1 MGTHKA
7 LGNDDYKIEPYVAHS
22 SQSFTIVSGSDV
34 NPSGLTLSIA
44 TEPPENWLITGN
56 KGIFNEQSGI
66 YSNVL
71 FQSIKHLFYT
81 QGTQIFYSSSVQ
93 DVTGYFPTGSV
104 YVLSAATNVFG
115 EQIKPNSIKLRL
127 NNLPTFIYDV
137 PTTTPQMGILLVS
150 GSQDIVGNV
159 FYNHGII
166 TVKVNDNFNIV
177 DADGIKLADQ
187 DSILVEF
194 QSTMTIYNHRV
205 SCEIEP
211 NEFNVAWFNPTISAS
226 FAASSS
232 LDGQGEKIYDLMASG
247 SLTPYVTTIGLY
259 NDEHQLLAV
268 AKLASPIKRSFL
280 TKQTF
285 IVKFDTN

>member
-7 LGNDDYKIEPYVAHS
+7 LGNDDYKIEPYVAHT
-22 SQSFTIVSGSDV
+22 SQSFIIVSGSGE
-34 NPSGLTLSIA
+34 NPPGLTLSIA
-44 TEPPENWLITGN
+44 TEPPSNWLTTGT
-56 KGIFNEQSGI
+56 KGVLNTESNI

-81 QGTQIFYSSSVQ
+81 QGNQVFYSSSVQ
-93 DVTGYFPTGSV
+93 DATVYFPTGSF
-104 YVLSAATNVFG
+104 YALSAATKVFG
-115 EQIKPNSIKLRL
+115 EQIKPTSVKIRL
-127 NNLPTFIYDV
+127 NNLPTYIYDT
-137 PTTTPQMGILLVS
+137 PTTTPQMGILRVS

-159 FYNHGII
+159 FYNHGIM
-166 TVKVNDNFNIV
+166 TVKENSTFNVV
-177 DADGIKLADQ
+177 DSEGIRVAPE
-187 DSILVEF
+187 DSVLVEF
-194 QSTMTIYNHRV
+194 QSSVTIYNHRV
-205 SCEIEP
+205 TCEIEP
-211 NEFNVAWFNPTISAS
+211 TEFNVAWFNPTISAS

-232 LDGQGEKIYDLMASG
+232 LDGQGQKIYDLMASG

-268 AKLASPIKRSFL
+268 AKLSSPIKRSFL

>member
-1 MGTHKA
+1 VGTHKA

-22 SQSFTIVSGSDV
+22 SQSFIIVSGSDV

-44 TEPPENWLITGN
+44 TEPPANWLTTGN
-56 KGIFNEQSGI
+56 KGFFNVESGI
-66 YSNVL
+66 YSNIL

-81 QGTQIFYSSSVQ
+81 QGNQVFYSSSVA
-93 DVTGYFPTGSV
+93 DVTRYFPTASV

-115 EQIKPNSIKLRL
+115 EQIKPNSVKIRL

-137 PTTTPQMGILLVS
+137 PSTTPQMGLLLVS
-150 GSQDIVGNV
+150 GSQDVVGNV
-159 FYNHGII
+159 FYSHGIM
-166 TVKVNDNFNIV
+166 TVEVNNSFNTV
-177 DADGIKLADQ
+177 DSNGIKLAEE
-187 DSILVEF
+187 DSISVEF
-194 QSTMTIYNHRV
+194 QSTVTIYNHRV
-205 SCEIEP
+205 TCEIEP

-232 LDGQGEKIYDLMASG
+232 VDGQGQKIYDLMASG

-268 AKLASPIKRSFL
+268 AKLSSPIKRSFL